1 MKTEWNQS
9 IPPLFRSNERK
20 RWAICLFALALGLL
34 LAGALLSSANAAEF
48 YLPGER
54 ADRLQA
60 TQPPDLP
67 TSVEI
72 TPVETLLPSG
82 YSPLIFT
89 WPPTPTSVTPP
100 TEPAPT
106 EEPPATAPAEAAPA
120 EQPAAEVP
128 LVPTSIQ
135 AGDLAIRT
143 LSSVDGA
150 LPGSPLEITIWY
162 TNTGNSAIANVTI
175 SDTLFKL
182 QNYDCTYTAEPAI
195 TQDACTGGP
204 STGWTIRW
212 SIPSLAAHA
221 SGTITL
227 HTTIIN
233 GIQPQYHANSA
244 LNLIL
249 TVGNSVDIY
258 APGITKSSSTVPVV
272 VLGAIFDLKKSATP
286 TSAIPGRLITYTLS
300 LENKARNDCTT
311 ATNIVITTTLHQK
324 VNFVSAESGGTYDST
339 ARTVRWN
346 LTSPLA
352 CGSTIS
358 VRVLTRLTD
367 QVGTA
372 SEITNSGDWDGVLQ
386 LYKDSKAISSELY
399 KPKLG
404 SAPSWTVKIL
414 PTLEK
419 TALDKNRRVAPEAFP
434 TEEITYTLKV
444 HNPTQTALTGVL
456 VTDTLPGEPAP
467 FEYVRSPA
475 GSPVPEVRN
484 GGRNLM
490 WTLDLPA
497 EGSLTFSFV
506 VKIPRQTRIN
516 DNAEGQDYFNTKLQA
531 SHPSTFFRQ
540 ETNLAKVKIWAA
552 LVMKKTVSPNH
563 AKVGENVVYEL
574 SLTNKGPFT
583 FNSVRITDTLP
594 ANFTYVTMESGPD
607 PLPDY
612 RNKVIVWELP
622 VPYASVVTLRFQVRV
637 DGIWLQTY
645 GNNVYGY
652 SDDAYIPKLINQA
665 NVKVDPSILL
675 NKVVTPNKI
684 FYNEIVEYALTVKND
699 SNDPW
704 TLAEVRDQLPDGFY
718 QEGGSYGN
726 EAVIAI
732 EPDYVIPAGDTWE
745 GSFQAKAVGGG
756 SLTCNNLPKTFPNA
770 PGAIELQFIA
780 PQAILA
786 YNAAALAPVEVL
798 PHVNGTLT
806 PYRQTVQLGNIVTY
820 TLGLDNV
827 SPQNAPGNTINVVL
841 PAGLQYMS
849 MVQGPAPTVNG
860 QTLTWSNVNVIAGTK
875 VELKFKIQVL
885 PSATLGTKT
894 PTVTTTSAAGIC
906 IGKFISGDV
915 NVGMGV
921 NVVDDVIVLKKTSPA
936 FVAPR
941 SLVEYD
947 ISIQNKDSY
956 PFPITLI
963 DSLPLGFSY
972 DSMTS
977 GPTPSL
983 TQVRPS
989 DQRMEVIWYNLV
1001 IPRNTTYHL
1010 KMKARSSNLYGD
1022 YTNYLDANSPE
1033 TIIRRALADK
1043 PVTVAP
1049 LVDIKKDTPVKA
1061 AMPGSTVP
1069 YTIILLNLSS
1079 MNYTNVLVT
1088 DTLPSGFS
1096 FVRMQAGS
1104 PAPIALGPNKTQ
1116 PVWKISSLAAGA
1128 SATLAFETTIGAGTA
1143 PNTYYNLVTAS
1154 SPNGHIPD
1162 TGPTAPVVVTNTL
1175 VAQFEMFKTTS
1186 IHNAIPGDT
1195 VPYTITLHNLGT
1207 QTYSNVVVT
1216 DTLPSGFTFV
1226 QARSGTPA
1234 PATTGPNN
1242 NRPVWSI
1249 ASIAPGATVYLVFEA
1264 KISLTLP
1271 TSIYFNQVTAFSPT
1285 GAIPPT
1291 GATAPVAVTQQ
1302 GGGTDFRNIYLPVVR
1317 K

>member
-1 MKTEWNQS
+1 MKSDWNQPVLS
-9 IPPLFRSNERK
+9 PFRASEQK
-20 RWAICLFALALGLL
+20 RWGIGLFALALGLL
-34 LAGALLSSANAAEF
+34 LTAALLGSANAAES

-54 ADRLQA
+54 ADRLQE
-60 TQPPDLP
+60 TQPPTLP
-67 TSVEI
+67 VSVEI
-72 TPVETLLPSG
+72 SPAATLLPNG
-82 YSPLIFT
+82 FSPLIFL
-89 WPPTPTSVTPP
+89 PTPTPISVTLPA
-100 TEPAPT
+100 EPAPSQ
-106 EEPPATAPAEAAPA
+106 EPPAEAAPV
-120 EQPAAEVP
+120 EQPAAEIP

-135 AGDLAIRT
+135 AGELAVRT

-162 TNTGNSAIANVTI
+162 TNTSNAAIASVTI

-182 QNYDCTYTAEPAI
+182 QNYDCTYEATPTI
-195 TQDACTGGP
+195 TQDTCTGGT
-204 STGWTIRW
+204 STGWVVRW

-221 SGTITL
+221 SGKIIL
-227 HTTIIN
+227 RTTVVT
-233 GIQPQYHANSA
+233 GIQPQYHQNNT

-258 APGITKSSSTVPVV
+258 APGIAKSSSTVPVV
-272 VLGAIFDLKKSATP
+272 VLGAIFDLKKSASP
-286 TSAIPGRLITYTLS
+286 SAVIPGRLITYTLS

-311 ATNIVITTTLHQK
+311 ATNIVITSTLHQK
-324 VNFVSAESGGTYDST
+324 VNFVSADSGGVYDST
-339 ARTVRWN
+339 TRTVRWN
-346 LTSPLA
+346 LTNPLA
-352 CGSTIS
+352 CGSTI
-358 VRVLTRLTD
+358 RVYMVTRLTD
-367 QVGTA
+367 QVGTS

-386 LYKDSKAISSELY
+386 LYKDSKVISSELY

-419 TALDKNRRVAPEAFP
+419 TATDKNRRVAPEAFP

-444 HNPTQTALTGVL
+444 YNPTQTALAGVL
-456 VTDTLPGEPAP
+456 VTDTLPGEPIP

-475 GSPVPEVRN
+475 GSPVPELRN
-484 GGRNLM
+484 SGRLLM
-490 WTLDLPA
+490 WTVDLPA
-497 EGSLTFSFV
+497 EGSVTLVFV

-516 DNAEGQDYFNTKLQA
+516 DNSEGQDYFNTKLQA
-531 SHPSTFFRQ
+531 SHANAYFRQ
-540 ETNLAKVKIWAA
+540 ENNVAKVKIWAA
-552 LVMKKTVSPNH
+552 LVMKKTVTPNH

-574 SLTNKGPFT
+574 SLTNKGPFAFST
-583 FNSVRITDTLP
+583 ARITDTLP

-612 RNKVIVWELP
+612 RNKVVVWEVP
-622 VPYASVVTLRFQVRV
+622 VPFASVVTLRFQVRV
-637 DGIWLQTY
+637 DGYWNQSY
-645 GNNVYGY
+645 ANGVRGY
-652 SDDAYIPKLINQA
+652 SPDAYIPGISTA
-665 NVKVDPSILL
+665 PVKVDPSVLL

-684 FYNEIVEYALTVKND
+684 FANEVVEYALTVKND
-699 SNDPW
+699 SNEAW
-704 TLAEVRDQLPDGFY
+704 TLSEVRDSLPPGFY
-718 QEGGSYGN
+718 QVGGSYGN

-745 GSFQAKAVGGG
+745 GSFQAQAQ
-756 SLTCNNLPKTFPNA
+756 SMACNDLPKTYPNA
-770 PGAIELQFIA
+770 AGAIALYFSAPASLIA
-780 PQAILA
+780 V
-786 YNAAALAPVEVL
+786 NAGALAPVEVL
-798 PHVNGTLT
+798 PHVMATLT

-820 TLGLDNV
+820 TMGLDNN
-827 SPQNAPGNTINVVL
+827 SPQNAMGNTINLTL
-841 PAGLQYMS
+841 PAGLQFMS

-860 QTLTWSNVNVIAGTK
+860 QTLTWSGVNVTAGTK

-885 PSATLGTKT
+885 PNATLGTKT

-906 IGKFISGDV
+906 IGKFTSGDP

-921 NVVDDVIVLKKTSPA
+921 SVVDDVIVLKKTSLPY
-936 FVAPR
+936 VAPR

-947 ISIQNKDSY
+947 ISIQNKDAY

-977 GPTPSL
+977 GPLPSL
-983 TQVRPS
+983 TQIRPS

-1001 IPRNTTYHL
+1001 IPRNTTYHI

-1022 YTNYLDANSPE
+1022 YTNYLDATSPE
-1033 TIIRRALADK
+1033 TVIRRALADK

-1049 LVDIKKDTPVKA
+1049 LVDVKKDTPVKA

-1079 MNYTNVLVT
+1079 MNYNNVMVT
-1088 DTLPSGFS
+1088 DTLPSGFT

-1116 PVWKISSLAAGA
+1116 PVWKINSLASGA
-1128 SATLAFETTIGAGTA
+1128 SATLAFETTVAGNTP

-1175 VAQFEMFKTTS
+1175 IAQFEMFKTTS
-1186 IHNAIPGDT
+1186 MHNAIPGDT

-1207 QTYSNVVVT
+1207 QTYNNVVVT

-1226 QARSGTPA
+1226 QVRPGTPA

-1242 NRPVWSI
+1242 ARPVWSI
-1249 ASIAPGATVYLVFEA
+1249 ASIAPGATMYLVFEA
-1264 KISLTLP
+1264 KINLTLP
-1271 TSIYFNQVTAFSPT
+1271 TSIYFNQVTASSPT

-1291 GATAPVAVTQQ
+1291 GSTAPVAVTQQ
-1302 GGGTDFRNIYLPVVR
+1302 GGGGVDFRYIYLPVVR